1 MDNAGYINISRQSGL
16 LKELTTIANNI
27 ANAGTVGFKRETAVF
42 SEYVNSLRG
51 GLSGNENVHSL
62 SMGRLAAHVS
72 HFESGELRKTGG
84 NLDLALDG
92 EGFFAVETPAGER
105 LTRAGNFLT
114 NQEGIIVTPGGYPVL
129 DDAGGQIQIP
139 QDVSALTI
147 GADGTLSADG
157 VELGRFGVVTASP
170 LDLSR
175 EGENFWSAAQG
186 VVPIENP
193 RMLQG
198 FLESSNVEPVAEIA
212 RMIEVQ
218 RYYDAGQ
225 KLMDMEDD
233 RIKSVV
239 STIRQMP

>member
-1 MDNAGYINISRQSGL
+1 MDNASYINISRQSGL
-16 LKELTTIANNI
+16 LKELNTIANNL
-27 ANAGTVGFKRETAVF
+27 ANSGTVGYKRETAVF
-42 SEYVNSLRG
+42 SEYVNSLHNKG
-51 GLSGNENVHSL
+51 GSVDNEHSL
-62 SMGRLAAHVS
+62 SIGRLAAHVS
-72 HFESGELRKTGG
+72 HFESGELRLTGG
-84 NLDLALDG
+84 NLDVALDG
-92 EGFFAVETPAGER
+92 EGFFRVETPAGER

-114 NQEGIIVTPGGYPVL
+114 NQEGTIVTPGGYAVL

-139 QDVSALTI
+139 PDVSTLTI
-147 GADGTLSADG
+147 GPDGTISADS
-157 VELGRFGVVTASP
+157 VALGRFGVVTASP

-175 EGENFWSAAQG
+175 EGENFWSARQG
-186 VVPIENP
+186 VVPIEDP

-198 FLESSNVEPVAEIA
+198 YLEGSNVLPVAEIA

-239 STIRQMP
+239 STVRQMT